1 MTDRAFKG
9 APARHGRA
17 CRPRSSVP
25 LGPRRVAAFDPYRPG
40 YLPPKAPESERSE
53 SDQLPEDAPPEQAPA
68 DDEEGG
74 ARGEAEQSSGVP
86 NEQGQATGNPA
97 NAG

>member
-1 MTDRAFKG
+1 MADRAFKG
-9 APARHGRA
+9 YPASP
-17 CRPRSSVP
+17 RPRLPPAFVRP
-25 LGPRRVAAFDPYRPG
+25 VRTVDAFDPSRPG
-40 YLPPKAPESERSE
+40 YVPPMAPESERSE

>member
-1 MTDRAFKG
+1 VADRATIG
-9 APARHGRA
+9 RPARPLT
-17 CRPRSSVP
+17 RPAAAIDSVP
-25 LGPRRVAAFDPYRPG
+25 AFDPSRVG
-40 YLPPKAPESERSE
+40 YLPPMTPESERSE

>member
-1 MTDRAFKG
+1 M
-9 APARHGRA
+9 
-17 CRPRSSVP
+17 
-25 LGPRRVAAFDPYRPG
+25 
-40 YLPPKAPESERSE
+40 APESERSE

-86 NEQGQATGNPA
+86 NVQGQATGNPA